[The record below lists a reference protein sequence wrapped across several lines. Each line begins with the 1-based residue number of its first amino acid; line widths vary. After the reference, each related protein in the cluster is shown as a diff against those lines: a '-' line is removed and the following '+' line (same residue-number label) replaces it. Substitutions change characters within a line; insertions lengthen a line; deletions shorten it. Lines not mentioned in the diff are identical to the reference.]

1 MIGILLFW
9 LAFSPVPPVQVKPVV
24 TPSEQI
30 PSQSDAPAGIIPQH
44 IHDRFDWLIRQK
56 SPEGGRARALF
67 NIRLESIYAARGF
80 QPVWTTR
87 IMVAELLSAVEDS
100 FDDGLEPADY
110 HLRDIRNYYNKPPAT
125 PEQMAACDIL
135 LTESFFTLAS
145 HLRYGKVN
153 PETLDIHLNLR
164 HERSRSALDEKLNA
178 AIASQ
183 QIAAALK
190 ELRLQY
196 PIYDKLKKGLA
207 RYRTIA
213 REGGW
218 PILAEGPMLQ
228 EGARES
234 RVLILRQRLKVSG
247 DLSLLNTDTSM
258 VYSKEMVAGVKRFQE
273 RNGLEADGE
282 VGASTLRVMN
292 IPVTRRIDQIRLNL
306 ERYRWFLGDLEPTCI
321 LVNVADFTLR
331 YVENGHYRWSTR
343 VIVGKPGRET
353 PLFKA
358 DMQYVILNPQW
369 VIPPT
374 ILAKDAL
381 PALRK
386 SSSYLYHKNLKIIDS
401 NGSVVDPA
409 SVNWS
414 EYSAGNFPYRLQ
426 QSAGDHGALGRI
438 KFMLPNP
445 YIVYLHDTPNKELFD
460 ETIRA
465 FSSGCIRVQNPA
477 DLAVLVLRDSVS
489 WSKEKILAAIKGG
502 KTRTLFLSKW
512 IPVYLLYLTTT
523 DEGGKLHFLD
533 DIYKRDDRLLKALN
547 TPLPQY
553 KTENNGL

>member
-9 LAFSPVPPVQVKPVV
+9 LAFSPVQPVQVKPAVSQ
-24 TPSEQI
+24 SEQI
-30 PSQSDAPAGIIPQH
+30 PSQSAPPAGIISQK

-56 SPEGGRARALF
+56 SPEGGSARALF
-67 NIRLESIYAARGF
+67 NIKLERYYAARGF

-87 IMVAELLSAVEDS
+87 MMVAELLSAVEES

-110 HLRDIRNYYNKPPAT
+110 HIREIRNFYSKPPST
-125 PEQMAACDIL
+125 PEQMAIDDIL
-135 LTESFFTLAS
+135 LTESFVTLAS
-145 HLRYGKVN
+145 HLHYGKVD
-153 PETLDIHLNLR
+153 PAILDIHWNLR
-164 HERSRSALDEKLNA
+164 HERGRSDLDNKLNGA
-178 AIASQ
+178 LASQ
-183 QIAAALK
+183 QIAAVLK
-190 ELRLQY
+190 ELRFQN
-196 PIYDKLKKGLA
+196 PVYDKLKKGLA

-218 PILAEGPMLQ
+218 PILAEGPKLQ
-228 EGARES
+228 EGARDS
-234 RVLILRQRLKVSG
+234 RVIMLRQRLKVSG
-247 DLSLLNTDTSM
+247 DLPLLNADTSM
-258 VYSKEMVAGVKRFQE
+258 VYSKEMVAGVKRFQS
-273 RNGLEADGE
+273 RNGMEADGV

-321 LVNVADFTLR
+321 LVNVADFALR
-331 YVENGHYRWSTR
+331 YVENGRDLWGTR
-343 VIVGKPGRET
+343 VIVGKPERET
-353 PLFKA
+353 PIFKA

-386 SSSYLYHKNLKIIDS
+386 SSSYLYHKNLKIIDH
-401 NGSVVDPA
+401 NGGIVDPA

-414 EYSAGNFPYRLQ
+414 QYSAGNFPYRLQ

-460 ETIRA
+460 ESTRD
-465 FSSGCIRVQNPA
+465 FSSGCVRVQNPV

-489 WSKEKILAAIKGG
+489 WSKDKILAAIKGG

-512 IPVYLLYLTTT
+512 IPVYILYLTIT

-533 DIYKRDDRLLKALN
+533 DIYNRDDRVLKALN

-553 KTENNGL
+553 TTETGGL